1 MLYFEMIRNIT
12 ILIIMVSAIFFMF
25 YYSKST
31 SLTLTSKG
39 VEIKLNNK
47 TIFLESIRNKVMPL
61 TFNRLSV
68 MQNSLSDGTYFE
80 VASCEDGY
88 HFEKNMQE
96 LIGKIFDAN
105 RVEQLFFKGD
115 VYGMRVH
122 LKNGQVINLVT
133 QINDSTT
140 LKIFYGIPYENFSN
154 ILKKLTGKE
163 FKTLPL
169 GGLFELPTTMTKWN
183 KLSDKFQGVIVSPR
197 KRSSK

>member
-1 MLYFEMIRNIT
+1 MIRNIT
-12 ILIIMVSAIFFMF
+12 ILTIVLTAMFFMF

-31 SLTLTSKG
+31 SLTLTSRG

-80 VASCEDGY
+80 IASCEDGY
-88 HFEKNMQE
+88 LFEKNMQE
-96 LIGKIFDAN
+96 LIGKLFDAN
-105 RVEQLFFKGD
+105 RVEQLFFKGN
-115 VYGMRVH
+115 VYGMRAH

-133 QINDSTT
+133 QSNDSKE

-154 ILKKLTGKE
+154 ILKKLTRKE
-163 FKTLPL
+163 FKNLPL

-183 KLSDKFQGVIVSPR
+183 ELSDEFKGVLTTHHR
-197 KRSSK
+197 